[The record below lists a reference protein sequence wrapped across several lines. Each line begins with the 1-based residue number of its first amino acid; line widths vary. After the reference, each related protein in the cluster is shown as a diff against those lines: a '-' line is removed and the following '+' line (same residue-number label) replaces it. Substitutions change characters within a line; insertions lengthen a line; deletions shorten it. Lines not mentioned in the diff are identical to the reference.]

1 MGLLDNLQKVVKDV
15 TPIAKE
21 LATTAGRT
29 AKAVGET
36 IKEDHQIRGQ
46 EKIIDAYAEL
56 KAKYPGKTLLYARR
70 YYSHQF
76 IKNETTGI
84 KDIKA
89 FNGIISGLSF
99 FDEHKKPLYLAEG
112 DFTDERSHFQL
123 IDTSGNKLGNV
134 FERGLINRK
143 TSIYMNGKHVTDYS
157 YGSFSNT
164 SFQLRNINGKSIVCY
179 NDLPLWERTSEKD
192 FDLLLVS
199 SPFDLVISALIY
211 TAFEILANPAY
222 HGGSG

>member
-1 MGLLDNLQKVVKDV
+1 MA
-15 TPIAKE
+15 PIAKG
-21 LATTAGRT
+21 LAKTAGRT

-36 IKEDHQIRGQ
+36 IKEEHQIRGQ
-46 EKIIDAYAEL
+46 EKIIDNYADL

-89 FNGIISGLSF
+89 FKGIICGLSF

-134 FERGLINRK
+134 FERGLFNRK

-157 YGSFSNT
+157 SGTFSNT
-164 SFQLRNINGKSIVCY
+164 SFQRRNTNGKSVVCY
-179 NDLPLWERTSEKD
+179 NGLPIWERTSEKG

-199 SPFDLVISALIY
+199 SPSDLVISALMY

-222 HGGSG
+222 HGGGGE